1 MDYYLVAGFL
11 CWHSWAIWKSI
22 YCSKLL
28 QLGWPQAEN
37 AYVLK
42 TLSGSILLTDGRTL
56 ISAEVWVFWVLALV
70 PTNFSA
76 KTTKDVTKMSLRCLA
91 IWKVQIC
98 ADNPLSGKISIRL
111 TELSEQRSGPV
122 EVFGPVQGQGHR
134 AKMTLNWFKANSGNP
149 CFYTSVHIITGKKH
163 DFLSFFYWPGSISRD
178 LRDILDT
185 CCWKDRLRIS
195 PVFSEPWLPEVKY

>member
-28 QLGWPQAEN
+28 QIGWPQAEN

-70 PTNFSA
+70 PINFSA
-76 KTTKDVTKMSLRCLA
+76 TKMSLRCLA

-163 DFLSFFYWPGSISRD
+163 DFLIFSIIFLLARIHIERPPRYFGHVLLERQTPNFSCV
-178 LRDILDT
+178 LRALAAGG
-185 CCWKDRLRIS
+185 
-195 PVFSEPWLPEVKY
+195 

>member
-1 MDYYLVAGFL
+1 
-11 CWHSWAIWKSI
+11 
-22 YCSKLL
+22 
-28 QLGWPQAEN
+28 
-37 AYVLK
+37 
-42 TLSGSILLTDGRTL
+42 
-56 ISAEVWVFWVLALV
+56 
-70 PTNFSA
+70 
-76 KTTKDVTKMSLRCLA
+76 MSLRCLA